1 MTKSPSTVTS
11 RFVPYIT
18 DAVLPGAVTYLP
30 DGPAARLTA
39 TDVDRFV
46 TDTESEPGVRM
57 AVLGVLRAH
66 ASNGAEVGIS
76 LTALMIAV
84 LGFAFGQLNG
94 AAQLSGW
101 LAFIPVLEVIAVLVA
116 VGFIIQAAVA
126 AHIRKMTAVTWLG
139 AYQDALAS
147 GPSRERRGAWWR
159 ARPSR

>member
-1 MTKSPSTVTS
+1 MTNSPSAVTS

-18 DAVLPGAVTYLP
+18 DAVLPEAVTYLP

-46 TDTESEPGVRM
+46 TGTEFDPGVRM

-66 ASNGAEVGIS
+66 ASNGAEMGIS

-84 LGFAFGQLNG
+84 LGFAFGQLN
-94 AAQLSGW
+94 AASQLSGW
-101 LAFIPVLEVIAVLVA
+101 LAFVPVLEVIVVLGA
-116 VGFIIQAAVA
+116 VGCIIQAAVA

-147 GPSRERRGAWWR
+147 GPSREPRGARWR
-159 ARPSR
+159 ARLSR